1 VLNLTAERGSLEGLG
16 AQLLLSTALF
26 VFAGWISG
34 CTGSPDAKLIPT
46 VTPGVA
52 VLMAGQTAQFTAT
65 ENSAP
70 LANPV
75 WKVNNVAGGASST
88 GTISSS
94 GVYTAPSAAPSSPV
108 QVTVGD
114 SAHSTQSAPVPV
126 SFFDPNH
133 LQTGTVL
140 STNNVLVANYSWVAP
155 EGASVQVQFGTT
167 TNYGLATWLQ
177 PAPEAG
183 GDVSVLVAG
192 MRAGSVYHM
201 QASLHLPDGT
211 VEYDGDHSFTT
222 GALPASLLP
231 PLAVE
236 QTAGMTPA
244 PGVEMLDLINE
255 SANALTTVVTDL
267 EGNVIWYYPIQPL
280 YGFPIRPL
288 PNGHMLIVT
297 TGSTEEAAL
306 TAPVNTNE
314 LQEIDLAGNVI
325 YQLTQ
330 YQIDQGLEAAGLPVL
345 GYLNLNHDVLKL
357 PNGHYILL
365 VSGVQTVNGQSIT
378 GNEFIDWDPQ
388 QGPVWTWS
396 TFDHISVNHAPYG
409 VLDLTHAN
417 ALLYSPDDGNL
428 IVSLRNQN
436 WILKLN
442 YKNGMGDGSILWT
455 LGMDGDFTL
464 PAGQAP
470 IEWNYG
476 QHYLSLVS
484 PNSSGVFSM
493 MFFNN
498 GNGRVVD
505 ANGDVCNAPGQVAC
519 YSSVPVYQLDES
531 SLTAQVLQET
541 VLAPP
546 FSVCCGNADLLS
558 NGDLEY
564 DVADAIPNVSYIQ
577 EVTQGASS
585 QLVWRMDTAGQLAY
599 RGFRIPSMY
608 PGVEWTQAA
617 MAAANVNAT
626 PQPAAKVPPKQSG
639 LWPVP

>member
-1 VLNLTAERGSLEGLG
+1 MPNLAAERGSSRSLR
-16 AQLLLSTALF
+16 AQILLSSALF
-26 VFAGWISG
+26 AVAGLVSG
-34 CTGSPDAKLIPT
+34 CTGSPDAKVIPT
-46 VTPGVA
+46 IAPGIA
-52 VLMAGQTAQFTAT
+52 VLMAGQTAQFTAN
-65 ENSAP
+65 ENGAAV
-70 LANPV
+70 ANPV
-75 WKVNNVAGGASST
+75 WKVNNVAGGASAT

-94 GVYTAPSAAPSSPV
+94 GVYTAPSPLPSSPV
-108 QVTVGD
+108 LVTVGD
-114 SAHSTQSAPVPV
+114 PAHSTQSGPVQV
-126 SFFDPNH
+126 IFFNPNQ
-133 LQTGTVL
+133 LQAGNVL
-140 STNNVLVANYSWVAP
+140 STSNVLVANYVMLAP
-155 EGASVQVQFGTT
+155 EGSSVQVQFGTT
-167 TNYGLATWLQ
+167 TNYGLTTWVQ
-177 PAPEAG
+177 PTPAAG
-183 GDVSVLVAG
+183 ANVSVLVAG

-201 QASLHLPDGT
+201 QATVTLADGT
-211 VEYDGDHSFTT
+211 TVHDGDHSFTT

-231 PLAVE
+231 PLTVQ

-244 PGVEMLDLINE
+244 SGVEMLDLINE
-255 SANALTTVVTDL
+255 SASALTTVVTDL

-280 YGFPIRPL
+280 YGFPIKPL

-297 TGSTEEAAL
+297 TGSTELAAL
-306 TAPVNTNE
+306 TAPVATNE
-314 LQEIDLAGNVI
+314 LQEIDLAGNVV

-330 YQIDQGLEAAGLPVL
+330 YQIDQGLTAAGLPVL

-357 PNGHYILL
+357 PNGHYMLL
-365 VSGVQTVNGQSIT
+365 VSGVQTVNGVVVT

-409 VLDLTHAN
+409 VSDLTHAN

-442 YKNGMGDGSILWT
+442 YKNGTGDGSILWT

-484 PNSSGVFSM
+484 RNSSGIFSM

-498 GNGRVVD
+498 GNGRLVD
-505 ANGDVCNAPGQVAC
+505 ANGDACNTPGQILC
-519 YSSVPVYQLDES
+519 YSSVPIYQLDES
-531 SLTAQVLQET
+531 ALTAQVVQET
-541 VLAPP
+541 DVPRP
-546 FSVCCGNADLLS
+546 FSVCCGDAQILS
-558 NGDLEY
+558 NGNLEY

-577 EVTQGASS
+577 EVTQGAST
-585 QLVWRMDTAGQLAY
+585 QLVWQMNTAGQLAY

-617 MAAANVNAT
+617 IAAANVNAT
-626 PQPAAKVPPKQSG
+626 PQPAAKIPPKQSG